1 VNFLEYSIDQILEE
15 NQIPHTWSKS
25 VKNEVTGLQLEKNID
40 RKDLSE
46 ADFVTIDGK
55 DAKDFDDAV
64 LCKKLKTGYKLSV
77 AIADVSSLVRP
88 GSEIDKAAKERGTS
102 IYFPNTVIP
111 MLPEEI
117 SNDLCSLVP
126 NKIRNVVVSDITFDT
141 DGEIKDYDFY
151 EAKIE
156 SKYRLTYAEVEEAI
170 LRKKKIGSAS
180 VNDSIYAL
188 KELTMI
194 LLDKRAKRNALEI
207 ESSEP
212 ILKINN
218 LGEVEAINLSRR
230 MFAHQMIEE
239 AMIAA
244 NICAIM
250 FVKSSLEISINR
262 FHDKPDTDKLLE
274 LFEKF
279 QSFGLRKSDDPIILL
294 QRCIEIAKRSENA
307 TSLQSLILQ
316 GLPRAIYSSKKSGH
330 FGLQLEEYSHFTSPI
345 RRYPD
350 LIIHRLIKS
359 ILKKEKVHFDEEA
372 FEEEC
377 GNLSDLEKR
386 AEKSSRQ
393 VTQQLICFFLKD
405 KVGNTMPARVVGV
418 THFGVFCELEGFFV
432 SGLMHVSDLKDDHY
446 VYSERNNILKGRR
459 SGKTFKI
466 GDQFNVRI
474 DAVIPEER
482 KIILS
487 KNK

>member
-1 VNFLEYSIDQILEE
+1 
-15 NQIPHTWSKS
+15 
-25 VKNEVTGLQLEKNID
+25 
-40 RKDLSE
+40 
-46 ADFVTIDGK
+46 
-55 DAKDFDDAV
+55 
-64 LCKKLKTGYKLSV
+64 
-77 AIADVSSLVRP
+77 
-88 GSEIDKAAKERGTS
+88 
-102 IYFPNTVIP
+102 
-111 MLPEEI
+111 M
-117 SNDLCSLVP
+117 P
-126 NKIRNVVVSDITFDT
+126 NKIRNVVVSDITFDA

-170 LRKKKIGSAS
+170 LSKQKISSAS
-180 VNDSIYAL
+180 VNESINTL
-188 KELTMI
+188 KELTI
-194 LLDKRAKRNALEI
+194 TLLDKRAKRNALEI

-218 LGEVEAINLSRR
+218 SGEVEEINLSKR

-250 FVKSSLEISINR
+250 FVKSSLDISINR
-262 FHDKPDTDKLLE
+262 FHDKPDADKLLA

-279 QSFGLRKSDDPIILL
+279 QSFGLKKSEDPIILL
-294 QRCIEIAKRSENA
+294 QRCIEIAKRTENA
-307 TSLQSLILQ
+307 ASLQSLILQ

-330 FGLQLEEYSHFTSPI
+330 FGLQLEDYSHFTSPI

-350 LIIHRLIKS
+350 LILHRLIKS
-359 ILKKEKVHFDEEA
+359 ILKKEKVNFDEDA

-377 GNLSDLEKR
+377 SELSNLEKR
-386 AEKSSRQ
+386 AERSSRQ

-405 KVGNTMPARVVGV
+405 KVGNILPVRVVGV
-418 THFGVFCELEGFFV
+418 THFGVFCELQGFFV
-432 SGLMHVSDLKDDHY
+432 SGLIHVSDLKDDHY

-459 SGKTFKI
+459 SGRMFKI

-474 DAVIPEER
+474 DAVIPEEG

-487 KNK
+487 TNK

>member
-1 VNFLEYSIDQILEE
+1 MNFLEYSIDQILEE

-25 VKNEVTGLQLEKNID
+25 VKNEVTGLELEKNLN

-46 ADFVTIDGK
+46 SDFVTIDGR

-64 LCKKLKTGYKLSV
+64 LCKRLKAGYKLSV

-117 SNDLCSLVP
+117 SNNLCSLVP

-141 DGEIKDYDFY
+141 DGEIKNFDFY

-170 LRKKKIGSAS
+170 LRKKKIGSTS
-180 VNDSIYAL
+180 VNESINAL
-188 KELTMI
+188 KELTI
-194 LLDKRAKRNALEI
+194 TLLGKRAKRNALEI

-218 LGEVEAINLSRR
+218 IGAVEAINLSTR

-244 NICAIM
+244 NICAIT
-250 FVKSSLEISINR
+250 FVKNSIGISINR
-262 FHDKPDTDKLLE
+262 FHDKPDTDKLLA

-279 QSFGLRKSDDPIILL
+279 QSLGLKKSDDPIILL
-294 QRCIEIAKRSENA
+294 QRCIEIAKRNENA
-307 TSLQSLILQ
+307 ASLQSLILQ

-359 ILKKEKVHFDEEA
+359 ILKKEKVSFDEEL

-377 GNLSDLEKR
+377 NELSNLEKR

-393 VTQQLICFFLKD
+393 VTQQLICFFLKN
-405 KVGNTMPARVVGV
+405 KVGNSLPARVVGV
-418 THFGVFCELEGFFV
+418 THFGVFCELQGFFV
-432 SGLMHVSDLKDDHY
+432 SGLIHVSDLKDDHY

-459 SGKTFKI
+459 SGRTFRI

-474 DAVIPEER
+474 DAVIPEEG

>member
-1 VNFLEYSIDQILEE
+1 MNFLEYSIDQILEE
-15 NQIPHTWSKS
+15 NQIPHIWSKS
-25 VKNEVTGLQLEKNID
+25 VKNEVTRLKLEKNID

-46 ADFVTIDGK
+46 LDFVTIDGK

-64 LCKKLKTGYKLSV
+64 FCKKLKTGYRLSV

-88 GSEIDKAAKERGTS
+88 GCEIDKAAKERGTS

-126 NKIRNVVVSDITFDT
+126 NRIRNVVVSDITFDA
-141 DGEIKDYDFY
+141 DGEIINYDFC

-170 LRKKKIGSAS
+170 LSKQKISSAS
-180 VNDSIYAL
+180 VNESINAL
-188 KELTMI
+188 KELTI
-194 LLDKRAKRNALEI
+194 ALLDKRAKRNALEI

-218 LGEVEAINLSRR
+218 SGEVEEINLSKR

-250 FVKSSLEISINR
+250 FVKSSLDISINR
-262 FHDKPDTDKLLE
+262 FHDKPDADKLLA

-279 QSFGLRKSDDPIILL
+279 QSFGLKKSEDPIILL
-294 QRCIEIAKRSENA
+294 QRCIEIAKRTENA
-307 TSLQSLILQ
+307 ASLQSLILQ

-330 FGLQLEEYSHFTSPI
+330 FGLQLEDYSHFTSPI

-350 LIIHRLIKS
+350 LILHRLIKS
-359 ILKKEKVHFDEEA
+359 ILKKEKVNFDEDA

-377 GNLSDLEKR
+377 SELSNLEKR
-386 AEKSSRQ
+386 AERSSRQ

-405 KVGNTMPARVVGV
+405 KVGNILPVRVVGV
-418 THFGVFCELEGFFV
+418 THFGVFCELQGFFV
-432 SGLMHVSDLKDDHY
+432 SGLIHVSDLKDDHY

-459 SGKTFKI
+459 SGRMFKI
-466 GDQFNVRI
+466 GDQFNARI
-474 DAVIPEER
+474 DAVIPEEG

-487 KNK
+487 TSK

>member
-1 VNFLEYSIDQILEE
+1 MNFLEYSIDQILEE

-25 VKNEVTGLQLEKNID
+25 VKSEVTRLKLENNID
-40 RKDLSE
+40 RKDLSKS
-46 ADFVTIDGK
+46 DFVTIDGK

-64 LCKKLKTGYKLSV
+64 LCEKLKTGYRLLV

-88 GSEIDKAAKERGTS
+88 GSAIDKAAKERGTS

-141 DGEIKDYDFY
+141 DGEIKNYNFY

-156 SKYRLTYAEVEEAI
+156 SKYRLTYAEVEGAI
-170 LRKKKIGSAS
+170 LRKKKIASNS
-180 VNDSIYAL
+180 VNESINAL
-188 KELTMI
+188 RELTMI

-207 ESSEP
+207 ESSDP
-212 ILKINN
+212 VLKINKM
-218 LGEVEAINLSRR
+218 GEVEAINFSTR

-244 NICAIM
+244 NRCAII
-250 FVKSSLEISINR
+250 FVKDSLDISINR
-262 FHDKPDTDKLLE
+262 FHDKPDAEKLVA

-279 QSFGLRKSDDPIILL
+279 QSFGLKKSDDPIILL
-294 QRCIEIAKRSENA
+294 QRCIEVAKRNENA
-307 TSLQSLILQ
+307 AALQSLILQ

-359 ILKKEKVHFDEEA
+359 ILKREKLIFNEDA

-377 GNLSDLEKR
+377 TELSNLEKR

-393 VTQQLICFFLKD
+393 VTQQLICFFLKN
-405 KVGNTMPARVVGV
+405 KVGNILPARVVGV

-432 SGLMHVSDLKDDHY
+432 SGLIHVSDLKDDHY

-459 SGKTFKI
+459 SGRTFRI

-474 DAVIPEER
+474 DAVIPEEG

>member
-1 VNFLEYSIDQILEE
+1 MNFLEYSIDQILEE

-64 LCKKLKTGYKLSV
+64 LCKKLKIGYKLSV

-170 LRKKKIGSAS
+170 LRKKKIGSTS
-180 VNDSIYAL
+180 VNESINAL
-188 KELTMI
+188 KELTI
-194 LLDKRAKRNALEI
+194 TLLDKRAKRNALEI
-207 ESSEP
+207 ESNDP

-218 LGEVEAINLSRR
+218 IG
-230 MFAHQMIEE
+230 
-239 AMIAA
+239 
-244 NICAIM
+244 C
-250 FVKSSLEISINR
+250 
-262 FHDKPDTDKLLE
+262 LL
-274 LFEKF
+274 
-279 QSFGLRKSDDPIILL
+279 
-294 QRCIEIAKRSENA
+294 
-307 TSLQSLILQ
+307 
-316 GLPRAIYSSKKSGH
+316 Y
-330 FGLQLEEYSHFTSPI
+330 TSPSP
-345 RRYPD
+345 RDNR
-350 LIIHRLIKS
+350 
-359 ILKKEKVHFDEEA
+359 
-372 FEEEC
+372 
-377 GNLSDLEKR
+377 
-386 AEKSSRQ
+386 
-393 VTQQLICFFLKD
+393 
-405 KVGNTMPARVVGV
+405 
-418 THFGVFCELEGFFV
+418 
-432 SGLMHVSDLKDDHY
+432 
-446 VYSERNNILKGRR
+446 
-459 SGKTFKI
+459 
-466 GDQFNVRI
+466 
-474 DAVIPEER
+474 
-482 KIILS
+482 
-487 KNK
+487 

>member
-1 VNFLEYSIDQILEE
+1 
-15 NQIPHTWSKS
+15 
-25 VKNEVTGLQLEKNID
+25 
-40 RKDLSE
+40 
-46 ADFVTIDGK
+46 
-55 DAKDFDDAV
+55 
-64 LCKKLKTGYKLSV
+64 
-77 AIADVSSLVRP
+77 
-88 GSEIDKAAKERGTS
+88 
-102 IYFPNTVIP
+102 
-111 MLPEEI
+111 
-117 SNDLCSLVP
+117 VP

-141 DGEIKDYDFY
+141 DGDIKNFDFY

-170 LRKKKIGSAS
+170 LRKKKIGSTS
-180 VNDSIYAL
+180 VNESINAL
-188 KELTMI
+188 KELTI
-194 LLDKRAKRNALEI
+194 TLLGKRAKRNALEI

-218 LGEVEAINLSRR
+218 IGAVEAINLSTR

-244 NICAIM
+244 NICAIT
-250 FVKSSLEISINR
+250 FVKSSIGISINR
-262 FHDKPDTDKLLE
+262 FHDKPDTDKLLA

-279 QSFGLRKSDDPIILL
+279 QSLGLKKSDDPIILL
-294 QRCIEIAKRSENA
+294 QRCIEIAKRNENA
-307 TSLQSLILQ
+307 ASLQSLILQ

-359 ILKKEKVHFDEEA
+359 ILKKEKVNFDEEL

-377 GNLSDLEKR
+377 NELSNLEKR

-393 VTQQLICFFLKD
+393 VTQQLICFFLKN
-405 KVGNTMPARVVGV
+405 KVGNILPARVVGV
-418 THFGVFCELEGFFV
+418 THFGVFCELQGFFV
-432 SGLMHVSDLKDDHY
+432 SGLIHVSDLKDDHY

-459 SGKTFKI
+459 SGRAFKI

-474 DAVIPEER
+474 DAVIPEEG

>member
-1 VNFLEYSIDQILEE
+1 MNFLEYSIDQILEE

-25 VKNEVTGLQLEKNID
+25 VKNEVTGLELEKNID
-40 RKDLSE
+40 RKDLSG

-156 SKYRLTYAEVEEAI
+156 SKYRLTYAEVE
-170 LRKKKIGSAS
+170 
-180 VNDSIYAL
+180 
-188 KELTMI
+188 
-194 LLDKRAKRNALEI
+194 RNALEI
-207 ESSEP
+207 ESNEP

-218 LGEVEAINLSRR
+218 IGEVEAINLSRR

-250 FVKSSLEISINR
+250 FVKRSSELSINR
-262 FHDKPDTDKLLE
+262 FHDKPDADKLLA

-279 QSFGLRKSDDPIILL
+279 QSFGLKKSDDPIILL

-405 KVGNTMPARVVGV
+405 KVGNIMPARVVGV

-432 SGLMHVSDLKDDHY
+432 SGLMHVTDLKDDHY

>member
-1 VNFLEYSIDQILEE
+1 MNFLEYSIDQILEE
-15 NQIPHTWSKS
+15 NQIPHTWSRS
-25 VKNEVTGLQLEKNID
+25 VKNEVTGLQLEKNLD

-46 ADFVTIDGK
+46 SDFVTIDGK

-64 LCKKLKTGYKLSV
+64 LCKKLKTGYKLLV

-88 GSEIDKAAKERGTS
+88 GSAIDKAAKERGTS

-126 NKIRNVVVSDITFDT
+126 NKIRNVVVSDITFDD
-141 DGEIKDYDFY
+141 DGEIKNYDFY

-156 SKYRLTYAEVEEAI
+156 SKYRLTYKQVEEAI
-170 LRKKKIGSAS
+170 LKKKEVAS
-180 VNDSIYAL
+180 KNVNESINAL
-188 KELTMI
+188 KELTI
-194 LLDKRAKRNALEI
+194 TLLDKRARRNALEI

-212 ILKINN
+212 MLKINN
-218 LGEVEAINLSRR
+218 MGEVESINLSKR

-250 FVKSSLEISINR
+250 FVKSSLKISINR
-262 FHDKPDTDKLLE
+262 FHDRPDTDKLLA

-279 QSFGLRKSDDPIILL
+279 QSLGLKKSDDPIILL
-294 QRCIEIAKRSENA
+294 QRCIELAKRSENA

-359 ILKKEKVHFDEEA
+359 VLKKEKINFDEEA

-377 GNLSDLEKR
+377 VNLSNLEKR

-393 VTQQLICFFLKD
+393 VSQQLICFFLKD
-405 KVGNTMPARVVGV
+405 KVGNVLPARVVGV

-446 VYSERNNILKGRR
+446 VYSERNNILKGKR

>member
-1 VNFLEYSIDQILEE
+1 MNFLEYSIDQILEE

-25 VKNEVTGLQLEKNID
+25 VKSEVTRLKLENNID
-40 RKDLSE
+40 RKDLSKS
-46 ADFVTIDGK
+46 DFVTIDGK

-64 LCKKLKTGYKLSV
+64 LCEKLKTGYRLLV

-88 GSEIDKAAKERGTS
+88 GSAIDKAAKERGTS

-141 DGEIKDYDFY
+141 DGEIKNYNFY

-156 SKYRLTYAEVEEAI
+156 SKYRLTYAEVEGAI
-170 LRKKKIGSAS
+170 LRKKKIASNS
-180 VNDSIYAL
+180 VNESINAL
-188 KELTMI
+188 RELTMI

-207 ESSEP
+207 ESSDP
-212 ILKINN
+212 VLKINKM
-218 LGEVEAINLSRR
+218 GEVEAINFSTR

-244 NICAIM
+244 NRCAII
-250 FVKSSLEISINR
+250 FVKDSLDISINR
-262 FHDKPDTDKLLE
+262 FHDKPDAEKLVA

-279 QSFGLRKSDDPIILL
+279 QSFGLKKSDDPIILL
-294 QRCIEIAKRSENA
+294 QRCIEVAKRNENA
-307 TSLQSLILQ
+307 AALQSLILQ

-359 ILKKEKVHFDEEA
+359 ILKREKLIFNEDA

-377 GNLSDLEKR
+377 TELSNLEKR

-393 VTQQLICFFLKD
+393 VTQQLICFFLKN
-405 KVGNTMPARVVGV
+405 KVGNILPARVVGV
-418 THFGVFCELEGFFV
+418 IHFGVFCELEGFFV
-432 SGLMHVSDLKDDHY
+432 SGLIHVSDLKDDHY

-459 SGKTFKI
+459 SGRTFRI

-474 DAVIPEER
+474 DAVIPEEG